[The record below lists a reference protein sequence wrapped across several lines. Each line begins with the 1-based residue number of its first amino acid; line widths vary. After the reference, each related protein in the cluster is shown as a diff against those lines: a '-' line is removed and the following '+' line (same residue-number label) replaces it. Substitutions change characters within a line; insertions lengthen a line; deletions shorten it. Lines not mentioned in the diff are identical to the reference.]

1 MKKKNILVT
10 GGAGFIGAYLCRLL
24 INKKYNVSVIDNFS
38 LGKISNLPKEVK
50 VFKKDILDFNSCVDA
65 CRNIDAVIH
74 LAAKVSIRNSV
85 KTFQED
91 VHNNVL
97 GTVNILNAAAKSN
110 VKKIVFA
117 SSMAVYKKAKKNN
130 PFKET
135 SPLEPLSPYG
145 ISKLASEKYILL
157 MAPKMGIDPVIL
169 RLFNTFGPGQTL
181 TPYVGVITIFI
192 KNILKNKISKI
203 FGNGK
208 QKRDFIYVEDVVR
221 GILLSMESKK
231 AIGKI
236 LNIGTGQT
244 MSINKV
250 FKIIKEKI
258 GKGKYK
264 HYPKDDT
271 ELNYVCANISRA
283 KKLISYRPH
292 NSFKSKIE
300 EVIHQ
305 LR

>member
-1 MKKKNILVT
+1 M
-10 GGAGFIGAYLCRLL
+10 
-24 INKKYNVSVIDNFS
+24 VSR
-38 LGKISNLPKEVK
+38 KE
-50 VFKKDILDFNSCVDA
+50 
-65 CRNIDAVIH
+65 
-74 LAAKVSIRNSV
+74 
-85 KTFQED
+85 
-91 VHNNVL
+91 
-97 GTVNILNAAAKSN
+97 
-110 VKKIVFA
+110 
-117 SSMAVYKKAKKNN
+117 
-130 PFKET
+130 ET

-145 ISKLASEKYILL
+145 ISKLAS
-157 MAPKMGIDPVIL
+157 
-169 RLFNTFGPGQTL
+169 
-181 TPYVGVITIFI
+181 
-192 KNILKNKISKI
+192 
-203 FGNGK
+203 
-208 QKRDFIYVEDVVR
+208 
-221 GILLSMESKK
+221 KK
-231 AIGKI
+231 AIGKV